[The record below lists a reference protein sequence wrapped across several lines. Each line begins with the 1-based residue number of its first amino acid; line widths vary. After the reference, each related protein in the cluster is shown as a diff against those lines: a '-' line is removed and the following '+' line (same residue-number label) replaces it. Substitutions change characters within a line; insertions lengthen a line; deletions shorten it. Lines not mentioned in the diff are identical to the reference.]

1 MLQGK
6 NISVQYGA
14 QTAVHQVSFTLQPGQ
29 WLMLAG
35 PNGAGKS
42 TLIRAIAQ
50 TIPYTGRITL
60 DGNDL
65 RSLRPAERAKQIA
78 VLSQHHSAQYGYTVE
93 EIVQLGR
100 YAHRKGFLSSKPD
113 GEDPCVDDALSL
125 TGLTEYRRRSVLT
138 LSGGE
143 LQRVFL
149 AQVFAQNPK
158 VLLLDEPANH
168 LDLPYQQ
175 HIFSLLSQWLH
186 LKYQQHILD
195 LVARWLCRPDRA
207 VVSVVHDLGLAKKY
221 GTHALLMHQ
230 GNCVAYGE
238 TDAVLT
244 ASNLQAVYGMDVYAW
259 MQDLLSQWNA

>member
-1 MLQGK
+1 MLQGE

-14 QTAVHQVSFTLQPGQ
+14 QTAVHQVSFMLQPGQ

-60 DGNDL
+60 DGRDL
-65 RSLRPAERAKQIA
+65 RFLRPAERARQIG
-78 VLSQHHSAQYGYTVE
+78 VLSQHNSAQYGYTVE

-113 GEDPCVDDALSL
+113 GEDQRVDDALAL

-149 AQVFAQNPK
+149 AQVFAQDPK

-175 HIFSLLSQWLH
+175 HIFSLLSDWL
-186 LKYQQHILD
+186 
-195 LVARWLCRPDRA
+195 REPGRA
-207 VVSVVHDLGLAKKY
+207 VLSVVHDLSLAKKY
-221 GTHALLMHQ
+221 GTHALLMHR
-230 GNCVAYGE
+230 GRCVAYGE
-238 TDAVLT
+238 TDAVLNP
-244 ASNLQAVYGMDVYAW
+244 SSLQSVYGMDVYTW
-259 MQDLLSQWNA
+259 MKDLLSQWNA

>member
-6 NISVQYGA
+6 NISVQYSA

-175 HIFSLLSQWLH
+175 HIFSLLSQWL
-186 LKYQQHILD
+186 QTSG
-195 LVARWLCRPDRA
+195 RA
-207 VVSVVHDLGLAKKY
+207 VLSVVHDLSLAKKY

>member
-1 MLQGK
+1 MLQGR

-175 HIFSLLSQWLH
+175 HIFSLLSQWL
-186 LKYQQHILD
+186 QTSG
-195 LVARWLCRPDRA
+195 RA
-207 VVSVVHDLGLAKKY
+207 VLSVVHDLSLAKKY

>member
-1 MLQGK
+1 MLQGE

-14 QTAVHQVSFTLQPGQ
+14 QTAVHQVSFMLQPGQ

-60 DGNDL
+60 DGRDL
-65 RSLRPAERAKQIA
+65 RFLRPAERARQIG
-78 VLSQHHSAQYGYTVE
+78 VLSQHNSAQYGYTVE

-113 GEDPCVDDALSL
+113 GEDQRVDDALAL

-175 HIFSLLSQWLH
+175 HIFSLLSDWL
-186 LKYQQHILD
+186 
-195 LVARWLCRPDRA
+195 REPGRA
-207 VVSVVHDLGLAKKY
+207 VLSVVHDLSLAKKY
-221 GTHALLMHQ
+221 GTHALLMHR
-230 GNCVAYGE
+230 GRCVAYGE
-238 TDAVLT
+238 TDAVLNP
-244 ASNLQAVYGMDVYAW
+244 SSLQSVYGMDVYTW
-259 MQDLLSQWNA
+259 MKDLLSQWNA

>member
-1 MLQGK
+1 MLQGE

-175 HIFSLLSQWLH
+175 HIFSLLSQWL
-186 LKYQQHILD
+186 QTSG
-195 LVARWLCRPDRA
+195 RA
-207 VVSVVHDLGLAKKY
+207 VLSVVHDLSLAKKY

>member
-1 MLQGK
+1 MLQGE

-14 QTAVHQVSFTLQPGQ
+14 QTAVHQVSFMLQPGQ

-60 DGNDL
+60 DGRDL
-65 RSLRPAERAKQIA
+65 RFLRPAERARQIG
-78 VLSQHHSAQYGYTVE
+78 VLSQHNSAQYGYTVE

-100 YAHRKGFLSSKPD
+100 YAHRKGFLSSKPE
-113 GEDPCVDDALSL
+113 GEDQRVDSALAL
-125 TGLTEYRRRSVLT
+125 TGLTEYRHRSVLT

-149 AQVFAQNPK
+149 AQVFAQDPR

-175 HIFSLLSQWLH
+175 HIFSLLSDWL
-186 LKYQQHILD
+186 
-195 LVARWLCRPDRA
+195 REPGRA
-207 VVSVVHDLGLAKKY
+207 VLSVVHDLSLAKKY

>member
-1 MLQGK
+1 MLQGE
-6 NISVQYGA
+6 NLSVQYGA
-14 QTAVHQVSFTLQPGQ
+14 QTAVNRVSFSLQPGQ

-42 TLIRAIAQ
+42 TLIRAVAQ

-60 DGNDL
+60 DGRDL
-65 RSLRPAERAKQIA
+65 RSLRPAERARQIA
-78 VLSQHHSAQYGYTVE
+78 VLSQHNSAQYGYTVE

-100 YAHRKGFLSSKPD
+100 YAHRKGFLSSKPE
-113 GEDPCVDDALSL
+113 GEDQRVDGALAL
-125 TGLTEYRRRSVLT
+125 TGLTEYRHRSVLT

-149 AQVFAQNPK
+149 AQVFAQDPK

-175 HIFSLLSQWLH
+175 HIFSLLSDWLR
-186 LKYQQHILD
+186 Q
-195 LVARWLCRPDRA
+195 PGRA
-207 VVSVVHDLGLAKKY
+207 VLSVVHDLSLAKKY
-221 GTHALLMHQ
+221 GTHALLMHR
-230 GNCVAYGE
+230 GHSVAYGE

-244 ASNLQAVYGMDVYAW
+244 PSNLQSVYGMDVSAW
-259 MQDLLSQWNA
+259 MKDLLSQWNA

>member
-1 MLQGK
+1 MLQGE

-60 DGNDL
+60 DGRDL
-65 RSLRPAERAKQIA
+65 RFLRPAERAKQIA

-100 YAHRKGFLSSKPD
+100 YAHRKGFFSPRPE
-113 GEDPCVDDALSL
+113 GEDQRIDDALAL
-125 TGLTEYRRRSVLT
+125 TGLTDYRRRSVLT

-175 HIFSLLSQWLH
+175 HIFSLLSDWL
-186 LKYQQHILD
+186 
-195 LVARWLCRPDRA
+195 REPDRA
-207 VVSVVHDLGLAKKY
+207 VLSVVHDLSLARRY
-221 GTHALLMHQ
+221 GTHAILMDQ
-230 GNCVAYGE
+230 GKSVSRGPIGE
-238 TDAVLT
+238 VMT
-244 ASNLQAVYGMDVYAW
+244 SGNLEQVYGMNVYEW
-259 MQDLLSQWNA
+259 MQEMLSQWQE

>member
-149 AQVFAQNPK
+149 AQVFAQSPK

-175 HIFSLLSQWLH
+175 HIFSLLSQWL
-186 LKYQQHILD
+186 QTSG
-195 LVARWLCRPDRA
+195 RA
-207 VVSVVHDLGLAKKY
+207 VLSVVHDLSLAKKY

-230 GNCVAYGE
+230 GNYVAYGE

>member
-6 NISVQYGA
+6 NISVQYGV

-175 HIFSLLSQWLH
+175 HIFSLLSQWL
-186 LKYQQHILD
+186 QTSG
-195 LVARWLCRPDRA
+195 RA
-207 VVSVVHDLGLAKKY
+207 VLSVVHDLSLAKKY

>member
-1 MLQGK
+1 MLQGE
-6 NISVQYGA
+6 NVTVQYGA
-14 QTAVHQVSFTLQPGQ
+14 QTAVNRVSFSLRPGQ

-42 TLIRAIAQ
+42 TLIRAVAQ

-60 DGNDL
+60 DGRDL
-65 RSLRPAERAKQIA
+65 RSLRPAERAREIA
-78 VLSQHHSAQYGYTVE
+78 VLAQHNSAQYGYTVE

-100 YAHRKGFLSSKPD
+100 YAHRKGFLSSKPE
-113 GEDPCVDDALSL
+113 GEDQRVDSALAL
-125 TGLTEYRRRSVLT
+125 TGLTEYRHRSVLT

-149 AQVFAQNPK
+149 AQVFAQDPK

-175 HIFSLLSQWLH
+175 HIFSLLSDWL
-186 LKYQQHILD
+186 
-195 LVARWLCRPDRA
+195 REPGRA
-207 VVSVVHDLGLAKKY
+207 VLSVVHDLSLAKKY
-221 GTHALLMHQ
+221 GTHALLMHR
-230 GNCVAYGE
+230 GHSVAYGE

-244 ASNLQAVYGMDVYAW
+244 PSNLQSVYGMDVSAW
-259 MQDLLSQWNA
+259 MKDLLSQWNA

>member
-175 HIFSLLSQWLH
+175 HIFSLLSQWL
-186 LKYQQHILD
+186 QTSG
-195 LVARWLCRPDRA
+195 RA
-207 VVSVVHDLGLAKKY
+207 VLSVVHDLSLAKKY

>member
-1 MLQGK
+1 MLQGE
-6 NISVQYGA
+6 NVTVQYGA
-14 QTAVHQVSFTLQPGQ
+14 QTAVNRVSFSLRPGQ

-42 TLIRAIAQ
+42 TLIRAVAQ

-60 DGNDL
+60 DGRDL
-65 RSLRPAERAKQIA
+65 RSLRPAERARQIA
-78 VLSQHHSAQYGYTVE
+78 VLSQHNSAQYGYTVE

-100 YAHRKGFLSSKPD
+100 YAHRKGFLSSKPE
-113 GEDPCVDDALSL
+113 GEDQRVDDALAL
-125 TGLTEYRRRSVLT
+125 TGLTEYRHRSVLT

-149 AQVFAQNPK
+149 AQVFAQDPK

-175 HIFSLLSQWLH
+175 HIFSLLSDWL
-186 LKYQQHILD
+186 
-195 LVARWLCRPDRA
+195 REPGRA
-207 VVSVVHDLGLAKKY
+207 VLSVVHDLSLAKKY
-221 GTHALLMHQ
+221 GTHALLMHR
-230 GNCVAYGE
+230 GNSVAYGE

-244 ASNLQAVYGMDVYAW
+244 PSNLQSVYGMDVSAW
-259 MQDLLSQWNA
+259 MKDLLSQWNA

>member
-1 MLQGK
+1 MLQGE

-60 DGNDL
+60 DGRDL
-65 RSLRPAERAKQIA
+65 RFLRPAERARQIG
-78 VLSQHHSAQYGYTVE
+78 VLSQHNSAQYGYTVE

-100 YAHRKGFLSSKPD
+100 YAHRKGFLSSKPE
-113 GEDPCVDDALSL
+113 GEDQRVDSALAL
-125 TGLTEYRRRSVLT
+125 TGLTEYRHRSVLT

-149 AQVFAQNPK
+149 AQVFAQDPR

-175 HIFSLLSQWLH
+175 HIFSLLSDWL
-186 LKYQQHILD
+186 
-195 LVARWLCRPDRA
+195 REPGRA
-207 VVSVVHDLGLAKKY
+207 VLSVVHDLSLAKKY

>member
-1 MLQGK
+1 MLQGE

-60 DGNDL
+60 DGRDL
-65 RSLRPAERAKQIA
+65 RTLRPTERAKQIA

-100 YAHRKGFLSSKPD
+100 YAHRKGFLSSRPD
-113 GEDPCVDDALSL
+113 SEDPCVDDALAL
-125 TGLTEYRRRSVLT
+125 TGLTEYRHRSVLT

-175 HIFSLLSQWLH
+175 HIFSLLSDWL
-186 LKYQQHILD
+186 QT
-195 LVARWLCRPDRA
+195 PGRA
-207 VVSVVHDLGLAKKY
+207 VLSVVHDLSLAKKY
-221 GTHALLMHQ
+221 GTYALLMHQ
-230 GNCVAYGE
+230 GHCVACGE
-238 TDAVLT
+238 TDEVLT
-244 ASNLQAVYGMDVYAW
+244 PRSLQAVYGMDVYAW
-259 MQDLLSQWNA
+259 MKDLFSRW

>member
-6 NISVQYGA
+6 NISVQYGV

-100 YAHRKGFLSSKPD
+100 YAHRKGFLSSKPE
-113 GEDPCVDDALSL
+113 GEDQRVDSALAL
-125 TGLTEYRRRSVLT
+125 TGLTEYRHRSVLT

-149 AQVFAQNPK
+149 AQVFAQDPR

-175 HIFSLLSQWLH
+175 HIFSLLSDWL
-186 LKYQQHILD
+186 
-195 LVARWLCRPDRA
+195 REPGRA
-207 VVSVVHDLGLAKKY
+207 VLSVVHDLSLAKKY

>member
-60 DGNDL
+60 DGRDL
-65 RSLRPAERAKQIA
+65 RFLRPAERARQIG
-78 VLSQHHSAQYGYTVE
+78 VLSQHNSAQYGYTVE

-100 YAHRKGFLSSKPD
+100 YAHRKGFLSSKPE
-113 GEDPCVDDALSL
+113 GEDQRVDSALAL
-125 TGLTEYRRRSVLT
+125 TGLTEYRHRSVLT

-149 AQVFAQNPK
+149 AQVFAQDPR

-175 HIFSLLSQWLH
+175 HIFSLLSDWL
-186 LKYQQHILD
+186 
-195 LVARWLCRPDRA
+195 REPGRA
-207 VVSVVHDLGLAKKY
+207 VLSVVHDLSLAKKY
-221 GTHALLMHQ
+221 GTHALLMHR
-230 GNCVAYGE
+230 GNSVAYGE

-244 ASNLQAVYGMDVYAW
+244 PFNLQSVYGMDVFAW
-259 MQDLLSQWNA
+259 MKDLLSQWNA

>member
-6 NISVQYGA
+6 NISVQYGV

-100 YAHRKGFLSSKPD
+100 YAHRKGFFSPRPE
-113 GEDPCVDDALSL
+113 GEDQRIDDALAL
-125 TGLTEYRRRSVLT
+125 TGLTDYRRRSVLT

-175 HIFSLLSQWLH
+175 HIFSLLSDWL
-186 LKYQQHILD
+186 
-195 LVARWLCRPDRA
+195 REPGRA
-207 VVSVVHDLGLAKKY
+207 VLSVVHDLSLAKKY
-221 GTHALLMHQ
+221 GTHTLLMHQ
-230 GNCVAYGE
+230 GHCVACGE
-238 TDAVLT
+238 TDEVLT
-244 ASNLQAVYGMDVYAW
+244 PRSLQAVYGIDVNAW
-259 MQDLLSQWNA
+259 MKDLLSRW

>member
-1 MLQGK
+1 MLQGE
-6 NISVQYGA
+6 NISVQYGV

-125 TGLTEYRRRSVLT
+125 TGLTEYRHRSVLT

-175 HIFSLLSQWLH
+175 HIFSLLSQWL
-186 LKYQQHILD
+186 QTSG
-195 LVARWLCRPDRA
+195 RA
-207 VVSVVHDLGLAKKY
+207 VLSVVHDLSLAKKY

>member
-1 MLQGK
+1 MLQGE
-6 NISVQYGA
+6 NLSVQYGA
-14 QTAVHQVSFTLQPGQ
+14 QTAVNRVSFSLQPGQ

-42 TLIRAIAQ
+42 TLIRAVAQ

-60 DGNDL
+60 DGRAL
-65 RSLRPAERAKQIA
+65 RSLRPAERARQIA
-78 VLSQHHSAQYGYTVE
+78 VLSQHNSAQYGYTVE

-100 YAHRKGFLSSKPD
+100 YAHRKGFLSSKPE
-113 GEDPCVDDALSL
+113 GEDQRVDSALAL
-125 TGLTEYRRRSVLT
+125 TGLTEYRHRSVLT

-149 AQVFAQNPK
+149 AQVFAQDPK

-175 HIFSLLSQWLH
+175 HIFSLLSDWL
-186 LKYQQHILD
+186 
-195 LVARWLCRPDRA
+195 REPGRA
-207 VVSVVHDLGLAKKY
+207 VLSVVHDLSLAKKY
-221 GTHALLMHQ
+221 GTHALLMHR
-230 GNCVAYGE
+230 GHSVAYGE

-244 ASNLQAVYGMDVYAW
+244 PSNLQSVYGMDVSAW
-259 MQDLLSQWNA
+259 MKDLLSQWNA

>member
-1 MLQGK
+1 MLQGE

-14 QTAVHQVSFTLQPGQ
+14 QTAVHQVSFMLQPGQ

-175 HIFSLLSQWLH
+175 HIFSLLSQWL
-186 LKYQQHILD
+186 QTSG
-195 LVARWLCRPDRA
+195 RA
-207 VVSVVHDLGLAKKY
+207 VLSVVHDLSLAKKY

>member
-1 MLQGK
+1 MLQGE

-14 QTAVHQVSFTLQPGQ
+14 QTAVHQVSFMLQPGQ

-60 DGNDL
+60 DGRDL
-65 RSLRPAERAKQIA
+65 RFLRPAERARQIG
-78 VLSQHHSAQYGYTVE
+78 VLSQHNSAQYGYTVE

-113 GEDPCVDDALSL
+113 GEDQRVDDALAL

-143 LQRVFL
+143 LQRVCL
-149 AQVFAQNPK
+149 AQVCAQTPT
-158 VLLLDEPANH
+158 VLLLDAPANH

-175 HIFSLLSQWLH
+175 HIFSLLSDWL
-186 LKYQQHILD
+186 
-195 LVARWLCRPDRA
+195 REPGRA
-207 VVSVVHDLGLAKKY
+207 VLSVVHDLSLAKKY
-221 GTHALLMHQ
+221 GTHALLMHR
-230 GNCVAYGE
+230 GRCVAYGE
-238 TDAVLT
+238 TDAVLNP
-244 ASNLQAVYGMDVYAW
+244 SSLQSVYGMDVYTW
-259 MQDLLSQWNA
+259 MKDLLSQWNA

>member
-1 MLQGK
+1 MLQGE

-60 DGNDL
+60 DGRDL
-65 RSLRPAERAKQIA
+65 RTLRPTERAKQIA

-100 YAHRKGFLSSKPD
+100 YAHRKGFLSSKPE
-113 GEDPCVDDALSL
+113 GEDQRVDSALAL
-125 TGLTEYRRRSVLT
+125 TGLTEYRHRSVLT

-149 AQVFAQNPK
+149 AQVFAQDPK

-175 HIFSLLSQWLH
+175 HIFSLLSDWL
-186 LKYQQHILD
+186 
-195 LVARWLCRPDRA
+195 REPGRA
-207 VVSVVHDLGLAKKY
+207 VLSVVHDLSLAKKY
-221 GTHALLMHQ
+221 GTHALLMHR
-230 GNCVAYGE
+230 GHSVAYGE

-244 ASNLQAVYGMDVYAW
+244 PSNLQSVYGMDVSAW
-259 MQDLLSQWNA
+259 MKDLLSQWNA